1 MHYNYAYSGVRVGLP
16 SSSMSSNRELTRL
29 SGWGNTAPSM
39 CHVVDASGLDVI
51 KVAIEEC
58 DTRGVIARGLGRSY
72 GAPAQNAGGTVLLMA
87 DHGDSSIVLDRQTG
101 LVTADA
107 RVSLE
112 RLMTELVP
120 QGWFVPVTPGT
131 RKVTVGG
138 AIASDIHGK
147 NHHVDG
153 SFGDHV
159 VKITLLTSE
168 GNVRELTPEESPSEF
183 WATVGGMGLT
193 GVILNATFKMIPI
206 ATSSM
211 RVETSRA
218 ENLSAL
224 MTSMQD
230 DRDYRYSV
238 AWIDLV
244 AKGSRMGRGVLTRG
258 DHAALSDLKNVDE
271 SSALKFNPKA
281 LLSAPPIF
289 PSGLLNKWTVSA
301 FNEVWFRKAPAQIHE
316 SIESIGSFFHPL
328 DGVKQWN
335 RLYGRSGF
343 VQYQF
348 VVPFGAEE
356 TLEAIVHRL
365 SAENCASF
373 LAVLKYFR
381 KGNDGPLSF
390 PLEGWTLALD
400 VPAHG
405 GHMAAVFAEVDEM
418 VLHAGGRHYLAK
430 DAHIRPDAVIR
441 GYPRLQEWRDV
452 QQRMDPNHVWQ
463 SDLARR
469 LRLTTG

>member
-1 MHYNYAYSGVRVGLP
+1 MNA
-16 SSSMSSNRELTRL
+16 NRELTRL

-39 CHVVDASGLDVI
+39 CHVVDAAGLDTI
-51 KVAIEEC
+51 RAAIDES
-58 DTRGVIARGLGRSY
+58 DARGVIARGLGRSY
-72 GAPAQNAGGTVLLMA
+72 GAPAQNAGGTVLLMT
-87 DHGDSSIVLDRQTG
+87 DHGDCSIVLDRMTG

-131 RKVTVGG
+131 RQVTVGG

-168 GNVRELTPEESPSEF
+168 GDVRVLTPTESSSEF

-206 ATSSM
+206 TTSRM

-224 MTSMQD
+224 MAAMQD
-230 DRDYRYSV
+230 DRNYRYSV

-244 AKGSRMGRGVLTRG
+244 AKGTRMGRGVLTRG
-258 DHAALSDLKNVDE
+258 DHASLSDLKSVDE
-271 SSALKFNPKA
+271 ASALEFNPKA

-289 PSGLLNKWTVSA
+289 PTGMLNKWTVSA
-301 FNEVWFRKAPAQIHE
+301 FNELWFRKAPTRVHE
-316 SIESIGSFFHPL
+316 SIETIGAFFHPL
-328 DGVKQWN
+328 DGVRQWN

-348 VVPFGAEE
+348 VIPFGAED
-356 TLEAIVHRL
+356 TLEAIVQKL

-373 LAVLKYFR
+373 LAVLKYFG
-381 KGNDGPLSF
+381 KANPGPLSF
-390 PLEGWTLALD
+390 PMEGWTLALD

-405 GHMAAVFAEVDEM
+405 GRMAAVFAEVDEL
-418 VLHAGGRHYLAK
+418 VLRAGGRHYLAK
-430 DAHIRPDAVIR
+430 DAHIRPDAVVR
-441 GYPRLQEWRDV
+441 GYPRLQEWREV
-452 QQRMDPNHVWQ
+452 QQRMDPRRMWQ

>member
-1 MHYNYAYSGVRVGLP
+1 MNA
-16 SSSMSSNRELTRL
+16 NRELTRL

-39 CHVVDASGLDVI
+39 CHVVDASGLDTI
-51 KVAIEEC
+51 RAAIDESNA
-58 DTRGVIARGLGRSY
+58 RGVIARGLGRSY
-72 GAPAQNAGGTVLLMA
+72 GAPAQNAGGTVLLMT
-87 DHGDSSIVLDRQTG
+87 DHGDCSIVLDRMTG

-112 RLMTELVP
+112 RLMCELVP

-131 RKVTVGG
+131 RQVTVGG

-168 GNVRELTPEESPSEF
+168 GDVRELTPNESSSEF

-206 ATSSM
+206 TTSRM

-224 MTSMQD
+224 MAAMQD
-230 DRDYRYSV
+230 DRNYRYSV

-244 AKGSRMGRGVLTRG
+244 AKGTRMGRGVLTRG
-258 DHAALSDLKNVDE
+258 DHASLSDLKTVDE
-271 SSALKFNPKA
+271 SSALEFNPKT

-289 PSGLLNKWTVSA
+289 PTGMLNKWTVSA
-301 FNEVWFRKAPAQIHE
+301 FNELWFRKAPARVHE
-316 SIESIGSFFHPL
+316 SIETIGAFFHPL
-328 DGVKQWN
+328 DAVRQWN

-348 VVPFGAEE
+348 VIPFGAED
-356 TLEAIVHRL
+356 TLEAIVQKL

-373 LAVLKYFR
+373 LAVLKYFG
-381 KGNDGPLSF
+381 KANPGPLSF
-390 PLEGWTLALD
+390 PMEGWTLALD

-405 GHMAAVFAEVDEM
+405 GRMAAVFAEVDEL
-418 VLHAGGRHYLAK
+418 VLRAGGRHYLAK
-430 DAHIRPDAVIR
+430 DAHIRPDAVVR
-441 GYPRLQEWRDV
+441 GYPRLQEWREV
-452 QQRMDPNHVWQ
+452 QERMDPRRMWQ

>member
-1 MHYNYAYSGVRVGLP
+1 MNA
-16 SSSMSSNRELTRL
+16 NRELTRL

-39 CHVVDASGLDVI
+39 CHVVDAAGLDTI
-51 KVAIEEC
+51 RAAIDES
-58 DTRGVIARGLGRSY
+58 DARGVIARGLGRSY
-72 GAPAQNAGGTVLLMA
+72 GAPAQNAGGTVLLMT
-87 DHGDSSIVLDRQTG
+87 DHGDSSIVLDHMTG

-131 RKVTVGG
+131 RQVTVGG

-168 GNVRELTPEESPSEF
+168 GDVRVLTPTESSSEF

-206 ATSSM
+206 TTSRM

-224 MTSMQD
+224 MAAMQD
-230 DRDYRYSV
+230 DRNYRYSV

-244 AKGSRMGRGVLTRG
+244 AKGTRMGRGVLTRG
-258 DHAALSDLKNVDE
+258 DHASLSDLKSVDE
-271 SSALKFNPKA
+271 ASALEFNPKA

-289 PSGLLNKWTVSA
+289 PTGMLNKWTVSA
-301 FNEVWFRKAPAQIHE
+301 FNELWFRKAPTRVHE
-316 SIESIGSFFHPL
+316 SIETIGAFFHPL
-328 DGVKQWN
+328 DGVRQWN

-348 VVPFGAEE
+348 VIPFGAED
-356 TLEAIVHRL
+356 TLEAIVQKL

-373 LAVLKYFR
+373 LAVLKYFG
-381 KGNDGPLSF
+381 KANPGPLSF
-390 PLEGWTLALD
+390 PMEGWTLALD

-405 GHMAAVFAEVDEM
+405 GRMAAVFAEVDEL
-418 VLHAGGRHYLAK
+418 VLRAGGRHYLAK
-430 DAHIRPDAVIR
+430 DAHIRPDAVVR
-441 GYPRLQEWRDV
+441 GYPRLQEWREV
-452 QQRMDPNHVWQ
+452 QQRMDPRRMWQ

>member
-1 MHYNYAYSGVRVGLP
+1 MNA
-16 SSSMSSNRELTRL
+16 NRELTRL

-39 CHVVDASGLDVI
+39 CHVVDAAGLDTI
-51 KVAIEEC
+51 RAAIDES
-58 DTRGVIARGLGRSY
+58 DARGVIARGLGRSY
-72 GAPAQNAGGTVLLMA
+72 GAPAQNAGGTVLLMT
-87 DHGDSSIVLDRQTG
+87 DHGDSSIVLDHMTG

-131 RKVTVGG
+131 RQVTVGG

-168 GNVRELTPEESPSEF
+168 GDVRVLTPTESSSEF

-206 ATSSM
+206 TTSRM

-224 MTSMQD
+224 MAAMQD
-230 DRDYRYSV
+230 DRNYRYSV

-244 AKGSRMGRGVLTRG
+244 AKGTRMGRGVLTRG
-258 DHAALSDLKNVDE
+258 DHASLSDLKSVDE
-271 SSALKFNPKA
+271 SSALEFNPKT

-289 PSGLLNKWTVSA
+289 PTGMLNKWTVSA
-301 FNEVWFRKAPAQIHE
+301 FNELWFRKAPARVHE
-316 SIESIGSFFHPL
+316 SIETIGAFFHPL
-328 DGVKQWN
+328 DGVRQWN

-348 VVPFGAEE
+348 VIPFGAED
-356 TLEAIVHRL
+356 TLEAIVQKL

-373 LAVLKYFR
+373 LAVLKYFG
-381 KGNDGPLSF
+381 KANPGPLSF
-390 PLEGWTLALD
+390 PMEGWTLALD

-405 GHMAAVFAEVDEM
+405 GRMAAVFAEVDEL
-418 VLHAGGRHYLAK
+418 VLRAGGRHYLAK
-430 DAHIRPDAVIR
+430 DAHIRPDAVVR
-441 GYPRLQEWRDV
+441 GYPRLQEWREV
-452 QQRMDPNHVWQ
+452 QQRMDPRRMWQ

>member
-1 MHYNYAYSGVRVGLP
+1 
-16 SSSMSSNRELTRL
+16 
-29 SGWGNTAPSM
+29 M
-39 CHVVDASGLDVI
+39 CHVVDASGLDTI
-51 KVAIEEC
+51 RAAIDESNA
-58 DTRGVIARGLGRSY
+58 RGVIARGLGRSY
-72 GAPAQNAGGTVLLMA
+72 GAPAQNAGGTVLLMT
-87 DHGDSSIVLDRQTG
+87 DHGDCSIVLDRMTG

-131 RKVTVGG
+131 RQVTVGG

-168 GNVRELTPEESPSEF
+168 GDVRVLTPTESSSEF

-206 ATSSM
+206 TTSRM

-224 MTSMQD
+224 MAAMQD
-230 DRDYRYSV
+230 DRNYRYSV

-244 AKGSRMGRGVLTRG
+244 AKGTRMGRGVLTRG
-258 DHAALSDLKNVDE
+258 DHASLSDLKSVDE
-271 SSALKFNPKA
+271 SSALEFNPKA

-289 PSGLLNKWTVSA
+289 PTGMLNKWTVSA
-301 FNEVWFRKAPAQIHE
+301 FNELWFRKAPTRVHE
-316 SIESIGSFFHPL
+316 SIETIGAFFHPL
-328 DGVKQWN
+328 DGVRQWN

-348 VVPFGAEE
+348 VIPFGAED
-356 TLEAIVHRL
+356 TLEAIVQKL

-373 LAVLKYFR
+373 LAVLKYFG
-381 KGNDGPLSF
+381 KANPGPLSF
-390 PLEGWTLALD
+390 PMEGWTLALD

-405 GHMAAVFAEVDEM
+405 GRMAAVFAEVDEL
-418 VLHAGGRHYLAK
+418 VLRAGGRHYLAK
-430 DAHIRPDAVIR
+430 DAHIRPDAVVR
-441 GYPRLQEWRDV
+441 GYPRLQEWREV
-452 QQRMDPNHVWQ
+452 QQRMDPRRMWQ

>member
-1 MHYNYAYSGVRVGLP
+1 MNTDRK
-16 SSSMSSNRELTRL
+16 LTRL

-39 CHVVDASGLDVI
+39 CHVIEASGVDAI
-51 KVAIEEC
+51 KLAIKDS

-72 GAPAQNAGGTVLLMA
+72 GAPAQNAGGTVLQMT
-87 DHGDSSIVLDRQTG
+87 DHGDSSIVLDRQNG
-101 LVTADA
+101 LVTADS
-107 RVSLE
+107 RVSLD

-131 RKVTVGG
+131 RQVTVGG

-159 VKITLLTSE
+159 VKLTLVTSE
-168 GNVRELTPEESPSEF
+168 GNVIELTPQETPSEF

-206 ATSSM
+206 TTSRM

-224 MTSMQD
+224 MAAMQD

-244 AKGSRMGRGVLTRG
+244 AKGTRMGRGVLTRG
-258 DHAALSDLKNVDE
+258 DHATPNDLEPFDE
-271 SSALKFNPKA
+271 ASALEFNSKA

-301 FNEVWFRKAPAQIHE
+301 FNEVWYRKAPARVHQ
-316 SIESIGSFFHPL
+316 SIETIGAFFHPL

-348 VVPFGAEE
+348 VIPFGAEE
-356 TLEAIVHRL
+356 TLEAIVHKL

-373 LAVLKYFR
+373 LAVLKYFGKANR
-381 KGNDGPLSF
+381 GLLSF
-390 PLEGWTLALD
+390 PMEGWTLALD
-400 VPAHG
+400 VPAQG
-405 GHMAAVFAEVDEM
+405 GRMAAVFAEVDEL
-418 VLHAGGRHYLAK
+418 VLRAGGRHYLAK
-430 DAHIRPDAVIR
+430 DAHIRPEAVVR
-441 GYPRLQEWRDV
+441 GYPRLQEWREI
-452 QQRMDPNHVWQ
+452 QRNMDPDGVWQ

-469 LRLTTG
+469 LRLTTS

>member
-1 MHYNYAYSGVRVGLP
+1 M
-16 SSSMSSNRELTRL
+16 T
-29 SGWGNTAPSM
+29 
-39 CHVVDASGLDVI
+39 
-51 KVAIEEC
+51 
-58 DTRGVIARGLGRSY
+58 
-72 GAPAQNAGGTVLLMA
+72 
-87 DHGDSSIVLDRQTG
+87 DHGDSSIVLDHMTG

-131 RKVTVGG
+131 RQVTVGG

-168 GNVRELTPEESPSEF
+168 GDVRVLTPNESSSEF

-206 ATSSM
+206 TTSRM

-224 MTSMQD
+224 MAAMQD
-230 DRDYRYSV
+230 DRNYRYSV

-244 AKGSRMGRGVLTRG
+244 AKGTRMGRGVLTRG
-258 DHAALSDLKNVDE
+258 DHASLSDLKSVDE
-271 SSALKFNPKA
+271 SSALEFNPKT

-289 PSGLLNKWTVSA
+289 PTGMLNKWTVSA
-301 FNEVWFRKAPAQIHE
+301 FNELWFRKAPARVHE
-316 SIESIGSFFHPL
+316 SIETIGAFFHPL
-328 DGVKQWN
+328 DGVRQWN

-348 VVPFGAEE
+348 VIPFGAED
-356 TLEAIVHRL
+356 TLEAIVQKL

-373 LAVLKYFR
+373 LAVLKYFG
-381 KGNDGPLSF
+381 KANPGPLSF
-390 PLEGWTLALD
+390 PMEGWTLALD

-405 GHMAAVFAEVDEM
+405 GRMAAVFAEVDEL
-418 VLHAGGRHYLAK
+418 VLRAGGRHYLAK
-430 DAHIRPDAVIR
+430 DAHIRPDAVVR
-441 GYPRLQEWRDV
+441 GYPRLQEWCEV
-452 QQRMDPNHVWQ
+452 QQRMDPRRMWQ